1 MILQPFQLLFV
12 FLNVREDN
20 SLIKLTPSESILKDI
35 LPWIDVYFQNSTI
48 YSQFSNEQTYTII
61 AALFHKISKIS
72 SD

>member
-35 LPWIDVYFQNSTI
+35 LPWIDIYLQISTI
-48 YSQFSNEQTYTII
+48 DSQFSNKQTYTII